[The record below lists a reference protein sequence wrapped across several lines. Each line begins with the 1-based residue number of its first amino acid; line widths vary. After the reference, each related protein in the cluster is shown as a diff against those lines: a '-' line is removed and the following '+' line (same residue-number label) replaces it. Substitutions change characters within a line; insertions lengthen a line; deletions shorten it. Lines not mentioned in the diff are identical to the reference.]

1 MTQLFKYIWFILAML
16 LLLPAMAG
24 AAEVRNL
31 TMQQSGEQII
41 LRYDLVGR
49 LGERKADVT
58 VVLQIGAERHEAG
71 KLTLKGDFGR
81 GVALGRGKRITW
93 DVLKD
98 FPAGFEGDVSW
109 EVTASG
115 PAVAAATATPPPS
128 PPAATT
134 ATRPSS
140 SGGAFTDPTTG
151 MEFVFVKG
159 GCYEMGDTFGDGYA
173 DEKPV
178 HEVCVGDFLM
188 GKYEVTQGQ
197 WQAIMG
203 SNPSYFKDCG
213 GNCPVEE
220 VSWNDIQDFISRL
233 NSRSGKGYRLP
244 TEAEWEY
251 AAREGGKKV
260 RFGTGLDRISSDK
273 ANFDARADYKQAYSD
288 VGEYRGKTV
297 SVGSFRPNGLGLYD
311 MTGNVWEW
319 CQDWHGDK
327 YYTNSIRINPKGPDS
342 GTYRILRGGSWVH
355 RPGGVRAALRGGYG
369 PSYRNLCDGFRLV
382 LPAPR

>member
-1 MTQLFKYIWFILAML
+1 MKQIAQVFKYICFIVL
-16 LLLPAMAG
+16 LLLLFLPAVAG

-109 EVTASG
+109 DVTSSG
-115 PAVAAATATPPPS
+115 PAVAAATATPSPS

-134 ATRPSS
+134 AATRPSS
-140 SGGAFTDPTTG
+140 SAGAFTDATTG

-159 GCYEMGDTFGDGYA
+159 GCYEMGDTFGDGEA

-178 HEVCVGDFLM
+178 HEVCLDGFSM

-197 WQAIMG
+197 WKIVMG
-203 SNPSYFKDCG
+203 SPPPQLAFKDCG
-213 GNCPVEE
+213 DNCPVER
-220 VSWNDIQDFISRL
+220 VSWNDIQEFIGKL
-233 NSRSGKGYRLP
+233 NRRAGKSYRLP

-251 AAREGGKKV
+251 AARSGGKREKWA
-260 RFGTGLDRISSDK
+260 GTSDESSL
-273 ANFDARADYKQAYSD
+273 
-288 VGEYRGKTV
+288 GEYAWYDGNSGSKTHP
-297 SVGSFRPNGLGLYD
+297 VGQKRPNALGLYD

-319 CQDWHGDK
+319 CQDWYGDK
-327 YYTNSIRINPKGPDS
+327 YYANSSRNNPQGPDS
-342 GTYRILRGGSWVH
+342 GTYRVLRGGSWID
-355 RPGGVRAALRGGYG
+355 RPWIVRAADRNGSDPANRGY
-369 PSYRNLCDGFRLV
+369 SSGFRLV

>member
-1 MTQLFKYIWFILAML
+1 MTQAPKYIWLIVLL
-16 LLLPAMAG
+16 ILLLPAAVQ

-81 GVALGRGKRITW
+81 GVALGRGKRIAW

-109 EVTASG
+109 DVTSSG

-128 PPAATT
+128 PPAAT
-134 ATRPSS
+134 RPSS
-140 SGGAFTDPTTG
+140 SGGAFTDATTG
-151 MEFVFVKG
+151 MEFVSVKG
-159 GCYEMGDTFGDGYA
+159 GCYEMGDTLGDGGA

-178 HEVCVGDFLM
+178 HEVCVDGFSM

-213 GNCPVEE
+213 GNCPVEQ

-233 NSRSGKGYRLP
+233 NSRSGKRYRLP

-273 ANFDARADYKQAYSD
+273 ANFDARTDYKQAYSD
-288 VGEYRGKTV
+288 VGEYRSKTV
-297 SVGSFRPNGLGLYD
+297 SVGSFRPNALGLYD
-311 MTGNVWEW
+311 MAGNVWEW
-319 CQDWHGDK
+319 CQDWYGDK
-327 YYTNSIRINPKGPDS
+327 YYANISRNNPQGPDS
-342 GTYRILRGGSWVH
+342 GTYRVLRGGSWYIA
-355 RPGGVRAALRGGYG
+355 PGDVRAANRSGNIPGTRFYGG
-369 PSYRNLCDGFRLV
+369 GFRLV
-382 LPAPR
+382 HPAPR